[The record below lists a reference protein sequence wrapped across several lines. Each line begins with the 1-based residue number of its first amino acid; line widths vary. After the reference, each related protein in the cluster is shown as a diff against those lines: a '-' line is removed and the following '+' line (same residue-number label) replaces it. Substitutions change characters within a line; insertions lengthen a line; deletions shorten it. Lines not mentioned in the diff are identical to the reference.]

1 MAHRFRPSWP
11 LLPPSTYLLTVV
23 LWLFYLALGMGTPL
37 LSLLF
42 EARGLTIAQIGWA
55 SAAFNSAGLLANL
68 LIGRWLDTAAGRRPF
83 VAAGLL
89 GLGLAGVGFYWATGL
104 GLIFLFQAL
113 AGITV
118 AVYTTSSQAL
128 IGDYTERSSGRGKVL
143 AGYRM
148 GGSLTFTLGAMATGP
163 IAERF
168 GLPVPILLAGGLWF
182 AAGIL
187 SLFLPRPQRSLAPA
201 PRASDRQAQGRAD
214 PHPVTRARPL
224 PQEPDTGPKEFT
236 RPLGPFLVAG
246 FLWWAA
252 FMGVSAIWPNYAAR
266 IGFSPTTIGNL
277 HALAAFLEVPFMMV
291 AGYLA
296 DRFGRLT
303 LMSSGLF
310 VYGGVCL
317 LWAFLPMLGGFI
329 LAQIA
334 RGYAFATMEVT
345 TTVYAVEAG
354 GDTRRGKVVSYYQ
367 ATGSL
372 GRIAGTTGAGNLA
385 QLLGFV
391 PMLVTAT
398 GVSWLAGLLLL
409 PASRKEKRKE
419 PAVMG

>member
-1 MAHRFRPSWP
+1 MAHRTRPSWL

-42 EARGLTIAQIGWA
+42 EARGLTLAQIGWA
-55 SAAFNSAGLLANL
+55 SAVFNSAGLLANL
-68 LIGRWLDTAAGRRPF
+68 LVGRWLDSSAGRRPF

-104 GLIFLFQAL
+104 ALIFLFQAL

-118 AVYTTSSQAL
+118 AIYTTSSQAL
-128 IGDYTERSSGRGKVL
+128 IGDYTERSAGRGKVL

-148 GGSLTFTLGAMATGP
+148 GGSLTFTLGAMVTGP

-187 SLFLPRPQRSLAPA
+187 SLFLPRPRRALAT
-201 PRASDRQAQGRAD
+201 DRQAPAI
-214 PHPVTRARPL
+214 RPEPL
-224 PQEPDTGPKEFT
+224 SPQPDEAPQEFT

-277 HALAAFLEVPFMMV
+277 HALAAFLEVPFMMA

-354 GDTRRGKVVSYYQ
+354 GDARRGKVVSYYQ

-409 PASRKEKRKE
+409 PASRKEKIGVPG
-419 PAVMG
+419 PASPAEAVE

>member
-1 MAHRFRPSWP
+1 MPQRVRVAWP
-11 LLPPSTYLLTVV
+11 VLPPSTYVLTVV
-23 LWLFYLALGMGTPL
+23 LWMFYLALGMGTPL

-55 SAAFNSAGLLANL
+55 SAAFNTAGLLANL
-68 LIGRWLDTAAGRRPF
+68 LVGRWLDTSAGRRPF

-89 GLGLAGVGFYWATGL
+89 GLGIAGAGFYWAAGL
-104 GLIFLFQAL
+104 ALIFLFQIL

-128 IGDYTERSSGRGKVL
+128 IGDYTERTAGRGKIL

-148 GGSLTFTLGAMATGP
+148 GGSLTFTLGAMVTGP

-182 AAGIL
+182 AAGLL
-187 SLFLPRPQRSLAPA
+187 SLFLPRPQRTAPPRSQA
-201 PRASDRQAQGRAD
+201 PNPVLPSPTPQAKAPG
-214 PHPVTRARPL
+214 
-224 PQEPDTGPKEFT
+224 GFT

-246 FLWWAA
+246 FFWWAA
-252 FMGVSAIWPNYAAR
+252 FMGVTAIWPNYAAR

-277 HALAAFLEVPFMMV
+277 HALAAFLEVPFMMA

-303 LMSSGLF
+303 LMATGLF

-334 RGYAFATMEVT
+334 RGYAFAAMEVT

-354 GDTRRGKVVSYYQ
+354 GDSRRGKVVSYYQ

-372 GRIAGTTGAGNLA
+372 GRIAGTTGAGSLA
-385 QLLGFV
+385 NALGFV
-391 PMLVTAT
+391 PMLVTAA
-398 GVSWLAGLLLL
+398 GVSWMAGLLLL
-409 PASRKEKRKE
+409 PASRKEKIGV
-419 PAVMG
+419 PAAG